1 MIVERTERHILKHN
15 LKEIDELC
23 FNSKNLYNYC
33 NYILRQSFIQ
43 TGKLPKEYEL
53 SKQLTKDKQQDWIK
67 MGANTNQQIL
77 KLLYKNWK
85 SFFEANKEYKK
96 NPSKFKGKPTL
107 PKYKDK
113 EKGRNVVIFP
123 CNNKNNIYYNLF
135 HFPKFTKIEPIKTFI
150 ANKDLAQARI
160 IPQTNCYVLEI
171 VYKLK
176 VPNDKVYS
184 ENHLSIDL
192 GVNNFAT
199 CFNDTDNTSFIING
213 RIIKSFNQYYNKRKA
228 ELQSQLELE
237 NKTKTSKKLQKLGLK
252 RQNKLNDFM
261 HKASKYIIDY
271 CIDHN
276 IGTIIIGKNKDWKQ
290 KVNMGTKNNQTFVS
304 IPFNNFISM
313 LKYKCEN
320 TGLTFIETEESY
332 SSKVDHLAKEEI
344 KHQDSY
350 LGKRIHR
357 GLFQSSTG
365 KILNADV
372 NGAIGILRKVISNSE
387 FNRIVDRGVVITPA
401 VVNNQKLLGTQRKLL

>member
-1 MIVERTERHILKHN
+1 
-15 LKEIDELC
+15 
-23 FNSKNLYNYC
+23 
-33 NYILRQSFIQ
+33 
-43 TGKLPKEYEL
+43 
-53 SKQLTKDKQQDWIK
+53 
-67 MGANTNQQIL
+67 
-77 KLLYKNWK
+77 
-85 SFFEANKEYKK
+85 
-96 NPSKFKGKPTL
+96 
-107 PKYKDK
+107 
-113 EKGRNVVIFP
+113 
-123 CNNKNNIYYNLF
+123 
-135 HFPKFTKIEPIKTFI
+135 
-150 ANKDLAQARI
+150 
-160 IPQTNCYVLEI
+160 
-171 VYKLK
+171 
-176 VPNDKVYS
+176 
-184 ENHLSIDL
+184 
-192 GVNNFAT
+192 
-199 CFNDTDNTSFIING
+199 
-213 RIIKSFNQYYNKRKA
+213 
-228 ELQSQLELE
+228 
-237 NKTKTSKKLQKLGLK
+237 
-252 RQNKLNDFM
+252 M